1 MDEGREERGVREG
14 EVVGTER
21 TGEGG
26 ARHVPVKPCT
36 TKYRGCPRPERLS
49 IRRQHKRAAHLA
61 GFDFLPRRPR

>member
-36 TKYRGCPRPERLS
+36 TKP
-49 IRRQHKRAAHLA
+49 
-61 GFDFLPRRPR
+61 